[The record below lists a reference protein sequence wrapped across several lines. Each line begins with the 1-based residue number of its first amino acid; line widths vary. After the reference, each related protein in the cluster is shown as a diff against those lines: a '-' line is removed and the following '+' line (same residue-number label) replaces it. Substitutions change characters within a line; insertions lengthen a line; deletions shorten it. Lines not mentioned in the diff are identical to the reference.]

1 MGIQINGLTDTI
13 QADDGSISIGGTV
26 TYEDVSNISF
36 VGIATFTSDVLV
48 ADRVVHAGDTNTA
61 IRFPA
66 ADTITAETG
75 GSERLRITSAGLV
88 GIGTDNPSSVFD
100 VETGTGSGINFSSD
114 GANAPTLNF
123 MSGSVRLESAAQIL
137 VGENSGGGDFIIKT
151 KNSSGSL
158 TSRVSVNKDGNLT
171 LGNTT
176 INLPSG
182 TGLQVYDASTP
193 RLKLANSTTG
203 VDSGSGSLLYVSG
216 SDFLIENKESANM
229 RFYTAATERMR
240 IDSAGNMGLGTNS
253 PGNALHIKN
262 ASPSIR
268 LESSA
273 SGYVGRNNIG
283 PYQNILYI
291 DCDND
296 NAISNSA
303 TAFTVDGS
311 EKLRITSGG
320 QVNIGGNF
328 TQTGFTSQIT
338 RNSTQTDILCLK
350 GNAHNAFIR
359 FQDTDSTSDFS
370 LGSDDGS
377 GSGAGSFV
385 LFDRNNSA
393 YRLHIDSSGRV
404 LIGTTSPGATAGEQ
418 LTIAGSSNAGM
429 TIRSSTTAA
438 GSILFEDTAS
448 DRGEIQYSHNGD
460 YMRFKTA
467 GTERMRINSS
477 GNMGIKTN
485 NPQTPF
491 VVSNSGAD
499 GIEMGY
505 SSGSSSNYIQSYNR
519 STSAYGQLSVYA
531 DPIAFHVG
539 GTERVRIDSVGRV
552 MIGTTSRGQ
561 DSADDL
567 TIGNASAD
575 AGITIRSSNST
586 TGNIF
591 FSQTTSSSGGAS
603 YQGYIQYYQGTSR
616 LYFGTGSTAKA
627 LIGQYGYFHA
637 SADGQFHGDLASTSS
652 YHSFDTDL
660 AQWTCEFRSRNSS
673 SPAGV
678 LINYSAASPNNS
690 VNAFIYAQDQSAA
703 RFQVRS
709 NGGIAN
715 FSANNANLCD
725 EREKKN
731 IVSLDAKWDKV
742 KSWDLKKFHYNEDAD
757 TDDLR
762 YGVIAQQVET
772 VCPEVLT
779 DWEKQAAAE
788 AELDEDG
795 NVITPA
801 KEQILRKGV
810 KEQQMM
816 WMAIK
821 ALQEAQARIETLE
834 TQNADLLAR
843 ITALEG

>member
-1 MGIQINGLTDTI
+1 MSPLSNATTLANYASGIGTQGATLEIQTANKRVGIGTTNPQGPAGSLQVGTAVTI
-13 QADDGSISIGGTV
+13 SGNSGIVSAATFHGDFGSSTSVAGNLSVSGV
-26 TYEDVSNISF
+26 LTYEDVTNIDSI
-36 VGIATFTSDVLV
+36 GIMTARSHLSI
-48 ADRVVHAGDTNTA
+48 ADKIIHTGDTNTA

-75 GSERLRITSAGLV
+75 GNERLRIDSSGRLLVGASSAATGGTLAQYATFVLRGDSGGSSNAGIINLARGTGAASMSSGFSAGV
-88 GIGTDNPSSVFD
+88 ITFSDNAGLEFGD
-100 VETGTGSGINFSSD
+100 IGINAD
-114 GANAPTLNF
+114 GSP
-123 MSGSVRLESAAQIL
+123 SGS
-137 VGENSGGGDFIIKT
+137 
-151 KNSSGSL
+151 
-158 TSRVSVNKDGNLT
+158 
-171 LGNTT
+171 
-176 INLPSG
+176 
-182 TGLQVYDASTP
+182 STP
-193 RLKLANSTTG
+193 GRFVVKTTA
-203 VDSGSGSLLYVSG
+203 SGATTS
-216 SDFLIENKESANM
+216 
-229 RFYTAATERMR
+229 TERMR
-240 IDSAGNMGLGTNS
+240 IDSSGNIGVGNASPAYKLSVLTTGTTDTSLHLATSGGSSANGDATNAIRFTGGTNS
-253 PGNALHIKN
+253 RWANAKYEAFNHIFHGNGVEN
-262 ASPSIR
+262 MR
-268 LESSA
+268 
-273 SGYVGRNNIG
+273 
-283 PYQNILYI
+283 
-291 DCDND
+291 
-296 NAISNSA
+296 
-303 TAFTVDGS
+303 
-311 EKLRITSGG
+311 
-320 QVNIGGNF
+320 
-328 TQTGFTSQIT
+328 
-338 RNSTQTDILCLK
+338 
-350 GNAHNAFIR
+350 
-359 FQDTDSTSDFS
+359 
-370 LGSDDGS
+370 
-377 GSGAGSFV
+377 
-385 LFDRNNSA
+385 
-393 YRLHIDSSGRV
+393 IDSSGNILVGTTTAGFASYGDALTIARASHCGMT
-404 LIGTTSPGATAGEQ
+404 LRGGTTSDTEIFFADGTTGTARYTGGIRYAHNTDHMQ
-418 LTIAGSSNAGM
+418 FTVNA
-429 TIRSSTTAA
+429 A
-438 GSILFEDTAS
+438 
-448 DRGEIQYSHNGD
+448 
-460 YMRFKTA
+460 
-467 GTERMRINSS
+467 ERMRI
-477 GNMGIKTN
+477 
-485 NPQTPF
+485 
-491 VVSNSGAD
+491 D
-499 GIEMGY
+499 
-505 SSGSSSNYIQSYNR
+505 
-519 STSAYGQLSVYA
+519 SA
-531 DPIAFHVG
+531 
-539 GTERVRIDSVGRV
+539 GRV

-678 LINYSAASPNNS
+678 LIHYSAASPNNS

-742 KSWDLKKFHYNEDAD
+742 KSWDLKKFHYNEDAN

-779 DWEKQAAAE
+779 DWEKQASAE
-788 AELDEDG
+788 AELDEYG

-834 TQNADLLAR
+834 TQNADLLVR

>member
-66 ADTITAETG
+66 ADTITAETA

-88 GIGTDNPSSVFD
+88 GIGTDSPSSIFD
-100 VETGTGSGINFSSD
+100 VETGTGSGINFGSD
-114 GANAPTLNF
+114 GVNAPTLNF
-123 MSGSVRLESAAQIL
+123 MSGSARLESAAQIL

-418 LTIAGSSNAGM
+418 LTIAGSTNAGM
-429 TIRSSTTAA
+429 TFRSSTNAA

-467 GTERMRINSS
+467 GSERIRINSAGSLLVATDDTSSFPDRLISAGDHTRASSYIDIRSSTVGALLFADGTSGDSAYRGQVEYNHGDDSMRLWTAGSERMRITSDGKLLHGKTGSGIASDGIELQNTGSGGAIVITQAGNGSNNIITNSRYGAGNQYPISFRYS
-477 GNMGIKTN
+477 GNERGYVQVT
-485 NPQTPF
+485 
-491 VVSNSGAD
+491 NSGASFVSSSDYRLKENVVAIAD
-499 GIEMGY
+499 GIT
-505 SSGSSSNYIQSYNR
+505 R
-519 STSAYGQLSVYA
+519 VKQLH
-531 DPIAFHVG
+531 PKRF
-539 GTERVRIDSVGRV
+539 
-552 MIGTTSRGQ
+552 
-561 DSADDL
+561 
-567 TIGNASAD
+567 N
-575 AGITIRSSNST
+575 
-586 TGNIF
+586 
-591 FSQTTSSSGGAS
+591 
-603 YQGYIQYYQGTSR
+603 
-616 LYFGTGSTAKA
+616 
-627 LIGQYGYFHA
+627 
-637 SADGQFHGDLASTSS
+637 
-652 YHSFDTDL
+652 
-660 AQWTCEFRSRNSS
+660 
-673 SPAGV
+673 
-678 LINYSAASPNNS
+678 
-690 VNAFIYAQDQSAA
+690 FI
-703 RFQVRS
+703 V
-709 NGGIAN
+709 
-715 FSANNANLCD
+715 
-725 EREKKN
+725 
-731 IVSLDAKWDKV
+731 
-742 KSWDLKKFHYNEDAD
+742 DAD
-757 TDDLR
+757 TTVDGFLAHETQTVVPEAVTGIKDQVDD
-762 YGVIAQQVET
+762 
-772 VCPEVLT
+772 
-779 DWEKQAAAE
+779 
-788 AELDEDG
+788 DG
-795 NVITPA
+795 NPVMQGMDQSKLIPLLTA
-801 KEQILRKGV
+801 
-810 KEQQMM
+810 
-816 WMAIK
+816 
-821 ALQEAQARIETLE
+821 ALQEAIAEIETLKTE
-834 TQNADLLAR
+834 VA
-843 ITALEG
+843 ALKAG

>member
-1 MGIQINGLTDTI
+1 MTVIRPNGISGVTSITSSGGVINFYRS
-13 QADDGSISIGGTV
+13 DGTLGPELGINVNVNSGVSTFAALNVTGV
-26 TYEDVSNISF
+26 LTYEDVTSVDS
-36 VGIATFTSDVLV
+36 VGIITARSDLSI
-48 ADRVVHAGDTNTA
+48 ADKIIHTGDTNTA

-66 ADTITAETG
+66 ADTVTVETAGSEKFRIGSNGLLTG
-75 GSERLRITSAGLV
+75 KGAQFNSNVTPTSGNGVEIFAPSSSVGQVQAYDRDNSAWNDLIIKSQTIQVYANNTERLRIDSSGNIGV
-88 GIGTDNPSSVFD
+88 GNASPAYKLSVLT
-100 VETGTGSGINFSSD
+100 TGTTDTSLHLATSGGSSD
-114 GANAPTLNF
+114 NGDATNAIRFTGGTNSRWANAKYEAFNHIF
-123 MSGSVRLESAAQIL
+123 HGNGVENMRIDSSGHIL
-137 VGENSGGGDFIIKT
+137 VGTTTAGFASYGD
-151 KNSSGSL
+151 SL
-158 TSRVSVNKDGNLT
+158 TIANASHCGMTLRGGTTSDTEIFFADG
-171 LGNTT
+171 
-176 INLPSG
+176 
-182 TGLQVYDASTP
+182 
-193 RLKLANSTTG
+193 TTG
-203 VDSGSGSLLYVSG
+203 TARYVG
-216 SDFLIENKESANM
+216 GIRYAHNTDHMQFTVN
-229 RFYTAATERMR
+229 AAERMR
-240 IDSAGNMGLGTNS
+240 IDSA
-253 PGNALHIKN
+253 
-262 ASPSIR
+262 
-268 LESSA
+268 
-273 SGYVGRNNIG
+273 
-283 PYQNILYI
+283 
-291 DCDND
+291 
-296 NAISNSA
+296 
-303 TAFTVDGS
+303 
-311 EKLRITSGG
+311 
-320 QVNIGGNF
+320 
-328 TQTGFTSQIT
+328 
-338 RNSTQTDILCLK
+338 
-350 GNAHNAFIR
+350 
-359 FQDTDSTSDFS
+359 
-370 LGSDDGS
+370 
-377 GSGAGSFV
+377 
-385 LFDRNNSA
+385 
-393 YRLHIDSSGRV
+393 
-404 LIGTTSPGATAGEQ
+404 
-418 LTIAGSSNAGM
+418 
-429 TIRSSTTAA
+429 
-438 GSILFEDTAS
+438 
-448 DRGEIQYSHNGD
+448 
-460 YMRFKTA
+460 
-467 GTERMRINSS
+467 
-477 GNMGIKTN
+477 
-485 NPQTPF
+485 
-491 VVSNSGAD
+491 
-499 GIEMGY
+499 
-505 SSGSSSNYIQSYNR
+505 
-519 STSAYGQLSVYA
+519 
-531 DPIAFHVG
+531 
-539 GTERVRIDSVGRV
+539 GRV

-678 LINYSAASPNNS
+678 LIHYSAASPNNS

-742 KSWDLKKFHYNEDAD
+742 KSWDLKKFHYNEDAN

-779 DWEKQAAAE
+779 DWEKQASAE
-788 AELDEDG
+788 AELDEYG